1 MVSKG
6 RPIIG
11 NVNPLRTKNSN
22 LGVFS
27 FVLDKSP
34 YAPVGSR
41 PIQCF
46 ENLPQPQIYESRN
59 RYGTVTAMAE
69 RSTSR
74 TRSRSPLI
82 SARSL
87 SASKYG
93 RAYANQA
100 ESICN
105 DFLEECRELEY
116 QSERHFKPKEA
127 EKSGKRMHNQFYV

>member
-1 MVSKG
+1 
-6 RPIIG
+6 
-11 NVNPLRTKNSN
+11 
-22 LGVFS
+22 
-27 FVLDKSP
+27 
-34 YAPVGSR
+34 
-41 PIQCF
+41 
-46 ENLPQPQIYESRN
+46 
-59 RYGTVTAMAE
+59 MAE

-127 EKSGKRMHNQFYV
+127 EKSGKRMHNQFYVQQQRLKLKKQEIDKERLKEVKEKPNICK